1 MRQNWLSEGKTGKP
15 VLPSGRYLTYA
26 IGEIALVVIGILIAL
41 SINNWNEDRNERELE
56 KELLVELLTT
66 VKTNQGLLSR
76 GLERWQSTTEAI
88 DLIMHVLDHQLPY
101 ADSLAV
107 YFAEAHRKRGNNLN
121 SLNFSGYKSL
131 ENRGFNLIRNREL
144 KIEIII
150 LFEQRLTSLATASSQ
165 LDIDNS
171 SFHYEYIAKNFELR
185 YSRETPHDYEKILN
199 DPFYYSILVSLD
211 NSMSR
216 KENRVKRFLNDNQ
229 RVLELL
235 EAELA
240 ILSGSKK

>member
-1 MRQNWLSEGKTGKP
+1 MIHFFRKMRQNWLSEGNSTRP
-15 VLPSGRYLTYA
+15 ALPSGRYLKYA

-41 SINNWNEDRNERELE
+41 SINNWNEDRKERELE

-121 SLNFSGYKSL
+121 SFMC
-131 ENRGFNLIRNREL
+131 ENTGHDIINWGSVRSETEAHLKAIEYLKKGFGRE
-144 KIEIII
+144 
-150 LFEQRLTSLATASSQ
+150 
-165 LDIDNS
+165 
-171 SFHYEYIAKNFELR
+171 
-185 YSRETPHDYEKILN
+185 
-199 DPFYYSILVSLD
+199 
-211 NSMSR
+211 
-216 KENRVKRFLNDNQ
+216 
-229 RVLELL
+229 
-235 EAELA
+235 
-240 ILSGSKK
+240 